1 MTITV
6 FVWDP
11 HVDMYGHASLHVRDG
26 PYISWWPSNRVE
38 GAGAKVG
45 TGMLG
50 SRAIA
55 SAMRQDKAS
64 EKRIPSWASA
74 PIDGLDEAAIAAWWK
89 KLSGRSGLPLD
100 EKTPR
105 FSNGRY
111 NVLTTSCAGVVF
123 EALVV
128 GGLHKNPMASAVA
141 SLLGTVIAPND
152 LKDIADAL
160 SGNFGTLDAVKYVVP
175 TDVRNA
181 WTYLL

>member
-1 MTITV
+1 MAITV

-11 HVDMYGHASLHVRDG
+11 HVDMYGHASLSVQDG
-26 PYISWWPSNRVE
+26 PYISWWPSSQLS

-50 SRAIA
+50 SRAVA
-55 SAMRQDKAS
+55 SSMRQDKSS

-74 PIDGLDEAAIAAWWK
+74 PISCLDEEAIAGWWK
-89 KLSGRSGLPLD
+89 KLSGRSGQPLD
-100 EKTPR
+100 EKTPKL
-105 FSNGRY
+105 SNGRY

-128 GGLHKNPMASAVA
+128 GGLHKNPLAGALASQ
-141 SLLGTVIAPND
+141 LGTVISPDD

-160 SGNFGTLDAVKYVVP
+160 SGQFGTLSAFKYVIP

-181 WTYLL
+181 WKYLF